1 MLPIACAMHR
11 RTLLAAVG
19 ASLASPA
26 LSQPAQVRTLRFVP
40 QADVTALDPLSTTS
54 YAVRNHGHLCWDTLY
69 GLDAGF
75 RPQPQLAEGC
85 VVQRDGLEWVFTL
98 RAGPRFHDGEP
109 VLARD
114 AVASIRRWMVRDTH
128 GQTLAG
134 RMAGSP
140 MAGMRVLD
148 DRRFAIDL
156 VRPFGAML
164 DALGKS
170 SSYPCFIMPER
181 FAGTPAT
188 VPLKEVVGSGPYRFL
203 ADEWRP
209 GFQAVYG
216 RFEGYVP
223 SPVGVP
229 SVTAGPKLAWFER
242 VEWRV
247 IPDPATA
254 AAALQAGEVDWW
266 ERLNPDLRPLML
278 RTAGVV
284 VDRVE
289 TNGTM
294 AMLRPNH
301 MTEPFSDPAVRRAV
315 LGAIRQEDFM
325 GAINSDPARWR
336 RMTGPFTPGSPL
348 AAGVGDGI
356 GDLGAG
362 VAAVRAAGKAGAR
375 TVVLN
380 PGDQP
385 TNSALTLVAE
395 DLFGKLGFGVED
407 ATSDFGTML
416 ARRAKK
422 EPLDRGGWSALIVLF
437 GGEDLNNPGGHPLL
451 RANGGEAW
459 FGWPTDPVLEGLRD
473 RWFDAPD
480 DAARREI
487 GVGINAQFGQS
498 VPYWPL
504 GQYFVD
510 TAYRRGLVD
519 IRRGMSLPLNVRRE

>member
-1 MLPIACAMHR
+1 MHR
-11 RTLLAAVG
+11 RTLLAAG
-19 ASLASPA
+19 SACLASPA
-26 LSQPAQVRTLRFVP
+26 LSQPAGARTLRFVP

-75 RPQPQLAEGC
+75 RPQPQLAEGH
-85 VVQRDGLEWVFTL
+85 VVGRDGLEWVFTL

-128 GQTLAG
+128 GQTLAA
-134 RMAGSP
+134 RMAGI
-140 MAGMRVLD
+140 RVLD

-216 RFEGYVP
+216 RFESYVP

-247 IPDPATA
+247 ISDPATA

-278 RTAGVV
+278 GAPGVV

-289 TNGTM
+289 TNGTI

-301 MTEPFSDPAVRRAV
+301 LTEPFNDPALRRAV
-315 LGAIRQEDFM
+315 LAAVRQEDFM

-336 RMTGPFTPGSPL
+336 RVAGPFTPGSPL
-348 AAGVGDGI
+348 AAVRDEPG
-356 GDLGAG
+356 G
-362 VAAVRAAGKAGAR
+362 VAAAIRAVGKAGGR
-375 TVVLN
+375 TIVLN

-395 DLFGKLGFGVED
+395 DLFSKLGLKVED

-451 RANGGEAW
+451 RANGGDAW

-473 RWFDAPD
+473 QWFDAPD
-480 DAARREI
+480 DVARAAI

-510 TAYRRGLVD
+510 TAYRKGLVD
-519 IRRGMSLPLNVRRE
+519 IRRGMSLPLNVRWE